1 MYFVAKVSAGKA
13 RKSTPDSGDPSWP
26 GAKKRTQRGPFRG
39 RDLGLRLKG
48 ARNTSP
54 GFSRT
59 GPNVRVQPC
68 MGKRSEEC
76 HRGVRRFRPVKEMRN
91 STRLHGRGEIWGQ
104 TGRFAYFRRE
114 LLLLSCALAPLLS
127 ACSKPGSERANLGP
141 QEVLVTEVIQRD
153 VPVVREWIGSLDG
166 SVNADIRARVSGYL
180 VSQNYREGTLVHQ
193 GDLLFQI
200 DSSTYEAAMEQAK
213 SAVAQSEANQLQAE
227 QTEKRE
233 TQLFEQKV
241 ESAQNRDNAVQAN
254 VAAKAEVKAQQA
266 ALRQAQLNLQF
277 TKITAPVSGIAG
289 IANPGVGDLVGPS
302 DAQALMTMSTV
313 DPIKAYLKISEQDYL
328 KFARRVEQLRDTG
341 GVAPPAEIILADG
354 TLYPHQGKFS
364 AVDREV
370 DQQTGTIR
378 LAALFPN
385 PANILRPGG
394 FVRVRVTVRQIL
406 GAILV
411 PQRAV
416 NELQTSYE
424 VAVVGGGNKVEIRSV
439 KVGDTVGTLWVIEEG
454 MRPGE
459 RVIVEGAQK
468 VRDGQEVKPMPWT
481 PSAPTK
487 AQ

>member
-1 MYFVAKVSAGKA
+1 MSEIWGKA
-13 RKSTPDSGDPSWP
+13 RP
-26 GAKKRTQRGPFRG
+26 
-39 RDLGLRLKG
+39 
-48 ARNTSP
+48 
-54 GFSRT
+54 
-59 GPNVRVQPC
+59 
-68 MGKRSEEC
+68 
-76 HRGVRRFRPVKEMRN
+76 
-91 STRLHGRGEIWGQ
+91 
-104 TGRFAYFRRE
+104 FAYSMPAF
-114 LLLLSCALAPLLS
+114 LLLSCALAPLLS
-127 ACSKPGSERANLGP
+127 GCSKSRSKTANLGP
-141 QEVLVTEVIQRD
+141 QEVLVTEIIQRD

-180 VSQNYREGTLVHQ
+180 VSQNYKEGALVHQ

-200 DSSTYEAAMEQAK
+200 DASTYEAAVEQAK

-266 ALRQAQLNLQF
+266 ALRQAELNLQF
-277 TKITAPVSGIAG
+277 TKITAPVNGIAG
-289 IANPGVGDLVGPS
+289 IANPGIGDLVGPT
-302 DAQALMTMSTV
+302 DAQPLMTMSTV

-328 KFARRVEQLRDTG
+328 KLAKRVEQLRGTG
-341 GVAPPAEIILADG
+341 GLAPPAEIILADG

-394 FVRVRVTVRQIL
+394 FVRVRVTVRQIQ
-406 GAILV
+406 GAMLV

-416 NELQTSYE
+416 NQLQTSYE
-424 VAVVGGGNKVEIRSV
+424 VAVVGEGNKVEIRPV
-439 KVGDTVGTLWVIEEG
+439 KVGDTVGTLWVIDEG
-454 MRPGE
+454 IKPGE

-468 VRDGQEVKPMPWT
+468 VRDGQQVKPMPWT
-481 PSAPTK
+481 PSGPIK
-487 AQ
+487 AH